1 MNARQVGATAWFV
14 SAALWIQLCVFLQRS
29 ERTPGRCNGLVRFR
43 CIVDSVV
50 RFLQRSERTPG
61 RCNGLVR
68 FRCIVDSVVRFLQRS
83 ERTPG
88 RCNGFGSFPLHCGF
102 SCAFFLQRSE
112 RTPGRCNGFGSFP
125 LHCGFSCAFFCN
137 AVNARQVGAT
147 VLVRFRCSG
156 GRSVVRFLQRSE
168 RTPASFFATQC
179 TPGRCNG
186 FGSFPLHCGFSCA
199 FFATQ

>member
-1 MNARQVGATAWFV
+1 MQRLGSFPLHCGFSCAFFCNAVNARQVGATALVRFRCIVDSVVRFCCSERTPVGPTAWFV

-61 RCNGLVR
+61 RCNG
-68 FRCIVDSVVRFLQRS
+68 
-83 ERTPG
+83 
-88 RCNGFGSFPLHCGF
+88 FGSFPLHCGF
-102 SCAFFLQRSE
+102 SCAFLRRSE

-147 VLVRFRCSG
+147 ALVRFRCIVD
-156 GRSVVRFLQRSE
+156 SVVRF
-168 RTPASFFATQC
+168 FATQ
-179 TPGRCNG
+179 
-186 FGSFPLHCGFSCA
+186 
-199 FFATQ
+199 